1 MPRRFPALFA
11 IAALLGGLLPAAAL
25 AQGDA
30 AKGKELFSGMGTCWT
45 CHGQAG
51 KGDGPA
57 SAALNP
63 KPRDLTTGDFKFDAD
78 KNGTAGEDADL
89 SMVIKQGPA
98 PFGGSNAMP
107 TFAHLSDE
115 QVADLVAYIRTL
127 SAQ

>member
-1 MPRRFPALFA
+1 MLRRFPALFA

-57 SAALNP
+57 SATLNP
-63 KPRDLTTGDFKFDAD
+63 KPRDLTTGEFKFDAD
-78 KNGTAGEDADL
+78 KNGTPGEDADL
-89 SMVIKQGPA
+89 TMVIKQGPA
-98 PFGGSNAMP
+98 AFGGSNMMP
-107 TFAHLSDE
+107 AFAHLSDE
-115 QVADLVAYIRTL
+115 QVADLVAYIHTL
-127 SAQ
+127 SPQ